1 MWRFGDSPDVVVEF
15 DDSPAKFIFWKGMN
29 YIPAIANDKNQWY
42 SNEFN
47 ETWGTGGGNGC
58 QEPMSDK
65 NLLTTNARI
74 VEQSDARVVVNWRCA
89 LMDTKMNIQA
99 NYDTISGW
107 GDWIDW
113 NYTIYPDGVAVK
125 QMRLW
130 TSGKLNHE
138 WQEGMVIIGENTRPE
153 DVIEQSPVYYFVS
166 DKGETLAANWA
177 DANDIKIDYSDKRIF
192 VANLKSDWDPYSI
205 CDFTSGDIYN
215 SKEVTPYSV
224 FCNWNHWP
232 TALIKSDGRY
242 SSYPDRISHSSLN
255 HFYWEEYS
263 NHTSEPAPY
272 QEKLLIEG
280 MSDKKPEELYS
291 LSCSWLSPAEIQPIE
306 GIENASYNPAQ
317 RAYVIQA
324 KENKPGFKILA
335 TRERP
340 VVNLC
345 FVVKNWNS
353 SNQASVEINKKKPD
367 QESVRQGVIRDTD
380 GKQSLIVW
388 IDIKSTEEILVDIY
402 R

>member
-1 MWRFGDSPDVVVEF
+1 
-15 DDSPAKFIFWKGMN
+15 
-29 YIPAIANDKNQWY
+29 
-42 SNEFN
+42 
-47 ETWGTGGGNGC
+47 
-58 QEPMSDK
+58 
-65 NLLTTNARI
+65 
-74 VEQSDARVVVNWRCA
+74 
-89 LMDTKMNIQA
+89 
-99 NYDTISGW
+99 
-107 GDWIDW
+107 
-113 NYTIYPDGVAVK
+113 
-125 QMRLW
+125 
-130 TSGKLNHE
+130 
-138 WQEGMVIIGENTRPE
+138 
-153 DVIEQSPVYYFVS
+153 VYYFVS

-367 QESVRQGVIRDTD
+367 QKSVRQGVIRDTD